1 MKISKTNY
9 SKIAEYYDKV
19 RHVRADVWIPKIIQY
34 GKIENG
40 SLVLDVGCGTG
51 SLAISLSTSQNAHVF
66 SIDDSSKMLKKAL
79 TKDKNRKV
87 HWVLSDAHKL
97 PFKNNC
103 FGCMYMALV
112 IHHLENKELALQEI
126 YRVLRKGGSC
136 VIMTHSHYRIKRH
149 FLRYFPG
156 ITAIDLKRFS
166 SILFLKTLMEKIGF
180 RNVHSHLAQQDE
192 GYIRADEIL
201 EKVKSKYISTLTLL
215 SEEQFQ
221 KGFHVFQEK
230 IKRKYGER
238 KRQIYR
244 YNFVVGLR

>member
-1 MKISKTNY
+1 
-9 SKIAEYYDKV
+9 
-19 RHVRADVWIPKIIQY
+19 
-34 GKIENG
+34 
-40 SLVLDVGCGTG
+40 
-51 SLAISLSTSQNAHVF
+51 
-66 SIDDSSKMLKKAL
+66 
-79 TKDKNRKV
+79 
-87 HWVLSDAHKL
+87 
-97 PFKNNC
+97 
-103 FGCMYMALV
+103 
-112 IHHLENKELALQEI
+112 
-126 YRVLRKGGSC
+126 
-136 VIMTHSHYRIKRH
+136 
-149 FLRYFPG
+149 
-156 ITAIDLKRFS
+156 
-166 SILFLKTLMEKIGF
+166 MEKIGF